1 MLVTVVDGIEYKFLD
16 SHCFCTLYESNFS
29 FPIYLNIKNGQRRT
43 KILDT
48 LLSLIIFSVMDKI
61 ALIISEDLEMDMYTR
76 ISQQLSGFTGT
87 IYWTVTPFS
96 IFLFQFLHW
105 TRINKKTQLIAEK
118 KRKRKKEA
126 SPYDNVTTL

>member
-87 IYWTVTPFS
+87 IY
-96 IFLFQFLHW
+96 
-105 TRINKKTQLIAEK
+105 
-118 KRKRKKEA
+118 
-126 SPYDNVTTL
+126 